1 MISITQLQRD
11 QFIWARKNFGPC
23 QTRWPLLGIVEET
36 GELVHSQLKQ
46 EQNIRGSYEEHEA
59 KKKDAIGDLTIYLF
73 EYCSCMEW
81 TVVDLLVEEE
91 TTLHAL
97 QEHTEDSEP
106 VWDCLGKIV
115 PLVHDKNN
123 NGDNVL
129 AQEDVVQIL
138 LNLAIFCRQRAWSL
152 QELVETT
159 WLRVSQRDWTKN
171 KTDGGDTVDEDDKK
185 LGEYLAFLKSDKGK
199 AALRRQILVEVERWS
214 ADPDY
219 VAALPP
225 VVPIPV
231 TADRLLFVTFDKED
245 PLMPGLELLVLRS
258 DDPHAPSALYGYA
271 ESVDMGPNLE
281 NGDPQRAQ
289 EIRTSADHWCAL
301 QSQTPRAPIK
311 IALKT
316 DGTRTG
322 RFDASRPNPSA
333 SPREDLADR
342 FEPLTSGRLDSSKP
356 NLSNQQAG
364 AEESEVCVPG
374 SSLYKVGSPNPIP
387 GVRTRDHF
395 EGFSMGTK
403 VDEIAG
409 KERTML
415 RDINSPT
422 LAAFNLDGVKKLELT
437 TAAPCDLCGSV
448 HALQGCDLPVKPRTP
463 T

>member
-159 WLRVSQRDWTKN
+159 WLRVSQR
-171 KTDGGDTVDEDDKK
+171 GLDEEQDRRRRHRRR
-185 LGEYLAFLKSDKGK
+185 
-199 AALRRQILVEVERWS
+199 RRQKARRVPRVPQVRQRQGGT
-214 ADPDY
+214 APPD
-219 VAALPP
+219 L
-225 VVPIPV
+225 
-231 TADRLLFVTFDKED
+231 
-245 PLMPGLELLVLRS
+245 G
-258 DDPHAPSALYGYA
+258 
-271 ESVDMGPNLE
+271 
-281 NGDPQRAQ
+281 
-289 EIRTSADHWCAL
+289 
-301 QSQTPRAPIK
+301 
-311 IALKT
+311 
-316 DGTRTG
+316 
-322 RFDASRPNPSA
+322 
-333 SPREDLADR
+333 
-342 FEPLTSGRLDSSKP
+342 
-356 NLSNQQAG
+356 
-364 AEESEVCVPG
+364 
-374 SSLYKVGSPNPIP
+374 
-387 GVRTRDHF
+387 
-395 EGFSMGTK
+395 
-403 VDEIAG
+403 
-409 KERTML
+409 
-415 RDINSPT
+415 
-422 LAAFNLDGVKKLELT
+422 
-437 TAAPCDLCGSV
+437 
-448 HALQGCDLPVKPRTP
+448 
-463 T
+463 